1 MSLVNNHINWTSVKT
16 QSLHKQWWVRGC
28 CCCWGGSRILHSDK
42 KKYHP
47 LSNRE
52 VNMII
57 HFFFFL
63 FKKKKK
69 KNIAPRTSLFSPLL
83 ITYSRN
89 YFSACKH
96 FRTKYFMTENSK
108 KKLQKYSCHYYV
120 NHLIYLKI
128 IVIIVYH
135 ATS

>member
-1 MSLVNNHINWTSVKT
+1 MSLVNNHINGTSVKT

-57 HFFFFL
+57 HFFFL